1 MEYLLYLE
9 KLEILT
15 VYIIKTVENTV
26 LIIRFWF
33 LLLVVLTRFSI
44 SFFFS

>member
-9 KLEILT
+9 KLEIT